1 MTDSLK
7 NAYLHYFGFAVGG
20 KAMGTEIVL
29 QRVSNQAIQMVD
41 GRQNLFSIFN
51 ANALERAAKPHR
63 RLLLLLG

>member
-7 NAYLHYFGFAVGG
+7 NAYLHYFGFAVGE
-20 KAMGTEIVL
+20 AMGTEIVL
-29 QRVSNQAIQMVD
+29 QRVSDQAIQMVY

-51 ANALERAAKPHR
+51 ANALERAAKPQR